1 MWKQTQASNGEVVP
15 FSGATGTAPVCLTD
29 HSLCRQMCSL
39 GWPWLF
45 LPFSPRSFF
54 LAYFRLSILPAESN
68 IFAPVSSTTSLRV
81 FFFRTDF
88 TCNQNSCPCCIFFVF
103 LFFKSEIWFPFQT
116 CSDGSSASY
125 HSHPFLITFLFV
137 LSGGK
142 KKIPGKKIYLI
153 FHWLCGIKYLSNF
166 GRTIS

>member
-1 MWKQTQASNGEVVP
+1 MVKLSPLVEQQV
-15 FSGATGTAPVCLTD
+15 L
-29 HSLCRQMCSL
+29 
-39 GWPWLF
+39 
-45 LPFSPRSFF
+45 LPFVSLITACADRCALLADLGSSCLSVPGLFSWLSFF

-142 KKIPGKKIYLI
+142 KNTRKK
-153 FHWLCGIKYLSNF
+153 KLSH
-166 GRTIS
+166 ISLVVWH